1 MWGFIRAVGPI
12 SSRSAHFYKATADGL
27 SVGLEMTDQKADLQ
41 KLQSAAGEV
50 TQEACMRNVTKDIR
64 DEEKA
69 DHAQQVADWK
79 ASQKTAAVEN
89 NLEEEIDDFDDDP
102 VLRDLETRRRDALKA
117 RFSKEKD
124 FHAQGHG
131 EYREIVEDEFLKEVC
146 GSVHVVVHFYHLEFF
161 RCKIMDKHLKIL
173 AQQHLGCKFLHIDSA
188 KAPFF
193 VSKLAVVMLPTV
205 VVFRDGKV
213 EETLCGFEE
222 LGNKDDFRTAVLEKW
237 LAEQGCIKLKKHS
250 AAAHANGDCCDD
262 SESDSGSGSDEE

>member
-1 MWGFIRAVGPI
+1 
-12 SSRSAHFYKATADGL
+12 
-27 SVGLEMTDQKADLQ
+27 MTDQKADLQ
-41 KLQSAAGEV
+41 RLQSAAGEV
-50 TQEACMRNVTKDIR
+50 TQEACMRNVTKDMQVEH
-64 DEEKA
+64 DAEQ
-69 DHAQQVADWK
+69 AQAVADWK
-79 ASQKTAAVEN
+79 AGQKTAQVEEN
-89 NLEEEIDDFDDDP
+89 NHEEDVDDFDDDP

-117 RFSKEKD
+117 RFSREKE

-146 GSVHVVVHFYHLEFF
+146 GSQHVVLHFYHLEFI
-161 RCKIMDKHLKIL
+161 RCKIIDKHLKIL

-193 VSKLAVVMLPTV
+193 VNKLSIRMLPTV

-213 EETLCGFEE
+213 AETLCGFED

-250 AAAHANGDCCDD
+250 AAAHANGDCCD
-262 SESDSGSGSDEE
+262 SESDSGSGSGDDD

>member
-1 MWGFIRAVGPI
+1 M
-12 SSRSAHFYKATADGL
+12 
-27 SVGLEMTDQKADLQ
+27 
-41 KLQSAAGEV
+41 
-50 TQEACMRNVTKDIR
+50 
-64 DEEKA
+64 EE
-69 DHAQQVADWK
+69 
-79 ASQKTAAVEN
+79 
-89 NLEEEIDDFDDDP
+89 
-102 VLRDLETRRRDALKA
+102 
-117 RFSKEKD
+117 
-124 FHAQGHG
+124 
-131 EYREIVEDEFLKEVC
+131 EFLKEVC
-146 GSVHVVVHFYHLEFF
+146 GSEHVVVHFYHQEFI
-161 RCKIMDKHLKIL
+161 RCKVMDKHLKIL

>member
-1 MWGFIRAVGPI
+1 MAE
-12 SSRSAHFYKATADGL
+12 AN
-27 SVGLEMTDQKADLQ
+27 QKNDMQ
-41 KLQSAAGEV
+41 RLQSAAGEG

-79 ASQKTAAVEN
+79 ASQKTASVETN
-89 NLEEEIDDFDDDP
+89 QEEEVDDFDDDP

-117 RFSKEKD
+117 RFSKEKE

-146 GSVHVVVHFYHLEFF
+146 GSVHVVVHFYHLEFI

-193 VSKLAVVMLPTV
+193 VNKLSIVMLPTV

-213 EETLCGFEE
+213 EDTLCGFEA

-262 SESDSGSGSDEE
+262 DSESDSGSGSDEE